1 MVHAF
6 ITTKLDNCNSLLYGL
21 PQYLLDRLQNVQNSA
36 ARLITRTRKHDHIT
50 PILQKLHWLPV
61 KQRIIFKLLLLT
73 YKALHGL
80 APGYITDMLQPYKPT
95 RELRSS
101 TRLLLKI
108 PPARL
113 SRYGERAFQHASP
126 KLWNSLPE
134 DIRRCETVASFKTN
148 IKTYLFNQAY
158 N

>member
-1 MVHAF
+1 MPSSPLNLITATRYYMVFRYFYSTDYKTPLHD
-6 ITTKLDNCNSLLYGL
+6 L
-21 PQYLLDRLQNVQNSA
+21 
-36 ARLITRTRKHDHIT
+36 TRTRKHNHIT

-61 KQRIIFKLLLLT
+61 RQRIIFKLLLLT

-80 APGYITDMLQPYKPT
+80 APGYITDMLQLHKPT

-113 SRYGERAFQHASP
+113 ARYGEPAFQHASP
-126 KLWNSLPE
+126 SLWNSLSE
-134 DIRRCETVASFKTN
+134 EIRRCDTVT
-148 IKTYLFNQAY
+148 
-158 N
+158 